1 MSIRLLIPSS
11 NSSCPGGCF
20 ISSCHACYYA
30 VNKLPFPLKAMSC
43 PKCSDNKNGIDGAC
57 IKEWG
62 QCIDKALN
70 MTSVSI
76 VIKLMHVFF
85 SVKQIVILTAIVK
98 HYNNL
103 LYIGIFVA
111 YNL

>member
-1 MSIRLLIPSS
+1 
-11 NSSCPGGCF
+11 
-20 ISSCHACYYA
+20 
-30 VNKLPFPLKAMSC
+30 MSC
-43 PKCSDNKNGIDGAC
+43 PKCSDNTNGINEAY
-57 IKEWG
+57 ISEWG

-70 MTSVSI
+70 VTFVSI

-85 SVKQIVILTAIVK
+85 SVKQFVILTALVK
-98 HYNNL
+98 CYNNL